1 MRIATV
7 TVMRGEVDQLRRLL
21 ATLEWA
27 DERHV
32 VETGPEV
39 EATVD
44 AAGDAVVHHAPR
56 PLGTGFDD
64 ARAVALTA
72 VKAPWVLVVD
82 TDEEIPDPLV
92 DRLRTE
98 AEAWHREGVAGVW
111 LPRLNHVL
119 GTPLLHSSTWPDYQM
134 RFLRPEAAVF
144 SPVLHEPLGV
154 GGPARW
160 LPADPRCAIRHH
172 NFRST
177 AQFVEKLNLYS
188 TIEAGQGGRGGRPT
202 VRAAVRAGVREFL
215 ARYVKMRGYR
225 DGPEGL
231 HYCILH
237 GMYRYLIGS
246 KLWEEQG
253 RGGGGPSRDSSRRR

>member
-7 TVMRGEVDQLRRLL
+7 TVMRGEVGQLRRLL
-21 ATLEWA
+21 ASLEWA

-82 TDEEIPDPLV
+82 TDEEIPEPLV

-119 GTPLLHSSTWPDYQM
+119 GTQETHLVV
-134 RFLRPEAAVF
+134 RP
-144 SPVLHEPLGV
+144 G
-154 GGPARW
+154 
-160 LPADPRCAIRHH
+160 
-172 NFRST
+172 
-177 AQFVEKLNLYS
+177 
-188 TIEAGQGGRGGRPT
+188 
-202 VRAAVRAGVREFL
+202 AGVQQRRTEHVVEAREPHTRHPFP
-215 ARYVKMRGYR
+215 V
-225 DGPEGL
+225 P
-231 HYCILH
+231 
-237 GMYRYLIGS
+237 
-246 KLWEEQG
+246 
-253 RGGGGPSRDSSRRR
+253 